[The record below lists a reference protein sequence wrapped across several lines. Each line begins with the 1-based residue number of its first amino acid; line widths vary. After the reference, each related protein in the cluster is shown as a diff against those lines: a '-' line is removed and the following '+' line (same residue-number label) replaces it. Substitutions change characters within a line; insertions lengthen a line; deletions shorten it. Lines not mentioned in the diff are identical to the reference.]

1 MSLPGRV
8 PIVRHRKRASPFTV
22 IPSEREMMS
31 EEKRLAR
38 KDHRSRSP
46 TPASFLPD
54 FLPDALE
61 KTKDTMDDARECAP
75 LVHTPLMRNGA
86 LASTTR
92 ESTSRARHSTCHSSD
107 HVRLRLQMRL
117 RAPVRVRAQARR
129 DDALK
134 QHERVRRRPRCHR
147 RHRGGHGGYWL
158 LRQDDRVAR
167 GLPPLLSQSVSQSV
181 SQ

>member
-1 MSLPGRV
+1 
-8 PIVRHRKRASPFTV
+8 
-22 IPSEREMMS
+22 MS

-92 ESTSRARHSTCHSSD
+92 ESTSRALATAHATQATTCASVYRCVYVRPCASVPRRAATTRSSNTSGC
-107 HVRLRLQMRL
+107 
-117 RAPVRVRAQARR
+117 AA
-129 DDALK
+129 ALAATDGIEAATEATGSLDK
-134 QHERVRRRPRCHR
+134 MTGWHE
-147 RHRGGHGGYWL
+147 GF
-158 LRQDDRVAR
+158 
-167 GLPPLLSQSVSQSV
+167 PPC
-181 SQ
+181 